1 MLRLVSPKIRSLR
14 CITRIMR
21 KMKRK
26 RMMKDLVT
34 MLSISFLTEETT
46 KASII
51 NHQLTC

>member
-14 CITRIMR
+14 CITQIMK
-21 KMKRK
+21 KMKRR

-46 KASII
+46 RVLTI
-51 NHQLTC
+51 NHQ